1 MKPKSGDRLK
11 SILDGE
17 DYIIKKVVENMA
29 MLESQ
34 NGKKQILTELDT
46 LRLSYRKKEEMSS
59 WIKKMQCYLWLD
71 TFPFKPYKTVSDD
84 VKKLKTG
91 CTENLA
97 FCTRRADVEC
107 RRLDAMPISLPLAGC
122 HSVEVDC
129 TARTAGCY
137 PCSDRL

>member
-59 WIKKMQCYLWLD
+59 
-71 TFPFKPYKTVSDD
+71 
-84 VKKLKTG
+84 
-91 CTENLA
+91 
-97 FCTRRADVEC
+97 
-107 RRLDAMPISLPLAGC
+107 
-122 HSVEVDC
+122 
-129 TARTAGCY
+129 
-137 PCSDRL
+137 